1 MAEQAIKNRARRL
14 FELQDIE
21 VKTRSIEEMLSPLI
35 KQVKLI
41 EITIQFHV
49 KFAVSKTRDE

>member
-35 KQVKLI
+35 KQVNLI